1 MKKIL
6 STTDGRAISRT
17 SRTWFRKRNSSIG
30 VAILSSVMLLTAAC
44 GSTSATSKTSTSTT
58 ASSGLPFHTVT
69 IVSYSPPGGTVDLLA
84 REIAKEG
91 PTYFPGVNFVVQ
103 DITGGGPAHG
113 LDYLLSKPADGATW
127 AVTTRSITSEL
138 ATTLK
143 SQFQLNQFNFVATQ
157 IGEPYEIAV
166 NPSSGI
172 TTMKELIAAAQKN
185 PNFTF
190 GGFSSGSPQELLAY
204 LLAQENHF
212 KFNWVPYSGGNK
224 AMAALLGNHIDAGSL
239 GLAYTVQSVNAG
251 KLRVLGISTKTS
263 AITAPTFKSLGI
275 NNVIAES
282 LHWTGVITK
291 VGIPSAVNTEMAS
304 GLVKMANSPSFL
316 AFDKKLGFVPSVES
330 GAQLQSEATQ
340 SYAAFQS
347 AFSK

>member
-1 MKKIL
+1 MRGIAKLGHEKGVF
-6 STTDGRAISRT
+6 SMRKVVQ
-17 SRTWFRKRNSSIG
+17 RKRVLGFSALASLALF
-30 VAILSSVMLLTAAC
+30 VAAC
-44 GSTSATSKTSTSTT
+44 GNTATSSASTSSTSESTSTSF
-58 ASSGLPFHTVT
+58 PVHTVT

-91 PTYFPGVNFVVQ
+91 PKYFPGVTFVVQ

-127 AVTTRSITSEL
+127 AVTTRSISSEL
-138 ATTLK
+138 ATTLS

-166 NPSSGI
+166 NSSSSI
-172 TTMKELIAAAQKN
+172 NTMKELVAAAQKN
-185 PNFTF
+185 PKFTF

-204 LLAQENHF
+204 LLAKQYNF

-239 GLAYTVQSVNAG
+239 GLAYTVESVNAG
-251 KLRVLGISTKTS
+251 KLRVLGISTPTK
-263 AITAPTFKSLGI
+263 AISAPTFESLGI
-275 NNVIAES
+275 KNVIAQS

-291 VGIPSAVNTEMAS
+291 SGLSPSVNAQMTA
-304 GLVKMANSPSFL
+304 GLVKMANSSSFL
-316 AFDKKLGFVPSVES
+316 AFDKKLGFVPDVES
-330 GAQLQSEATQ
+330 GAKFQNEVKA
-340 SYAAFQS
+340 SYDAFKS
-347 AFSK
+347 AFGS